1 MRTLLVLVEE
11 RSAEEFLRGF
21 LPRIVPEDVDVQF
34 RVFEGKMDLDRR
46 LVVQIRE
53 WRRPDTLFVVL
64 RDQDASDCVE
74 LKRLLVEKCRQA
86 GRGDT
91 LVRISCRELEAW
103 YLGDLSSV
111 EAALELTGL
120 QRHQNKQRFRQPDS
134 VINPASALR
143 ELTRQRYQK
152 VSGSRALGEIV
163 SPDDNQSRSFQVFV
177 SGVRRLVGVDG

>member
-21 LPRIVPEDVDVQF
+21 LPRILPDDVDVQF
-34 RVFEGKMDLDRR
+34 RVFEGKQDLDRR

-74 LKRLLVEKCRQA
+74 LKQLLVDKCRQA
-86 GRGDT
+86 GRDDA
-91 LVRISCRELEAW
+91 LIRIACRELEAW

-111 EAALELTGL
+111 ETALDVTGL
-120 QRHQNKQRFRQPDS
+120 QRHQNKQRFRNPDS
-134 VINPASALR
+134 VVQPSTALR
-143 ELTRQRYQK
+143 DLTRMKYQK
-152 VSGSRALGEIV
+152 VSGSRALGEVI
-163 SPDDNQSRSFQVFV
+163 SSDGNQSHSFQAFV
-177 SGVRRLVGVDG
+177 SGVRRLVAVDG